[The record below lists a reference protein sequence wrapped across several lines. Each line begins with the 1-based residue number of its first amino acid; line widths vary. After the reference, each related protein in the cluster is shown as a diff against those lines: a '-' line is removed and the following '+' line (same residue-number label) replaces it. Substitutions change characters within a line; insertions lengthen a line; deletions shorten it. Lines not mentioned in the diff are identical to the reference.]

1 VAGKIKSDII
11 QGESSL
17 KLNVGE
23 TTIITVDAA
32 NYNIAQP
39 LNVQSTMTVVGAAT
53 FQAEPNFAG
62 GLGTVTIDTANI
74 TDATVSGNLTVS
86 GETTYVNTSTLT
98 VQDKNIEIAN
108 TSSPTDSLADGAGL
122 TILGS
127 TNKTFTWSNT
137 TKAFTFNQGIDI
149 QQVIETANVDA
160 TALNAN
166 TNFDVLEG
174 AVKYYSA
181 NNAANWTLNV
191 RGDSSTTLNSVMNT
205 GDSLTIAYLAS
216 QLSANTFYQSEMQV
230 DGNSVTPK
238 WQGGSA
244 PSAGNATSIDV
255 YSFTILKT
263 AANTYTVLGSQ
274 TQYA

>member
-1 VAGKIKSDII
+1 MAGKIKSDII

-23 TTIITVDAA
+23 TTIITVDAS

-108 TSSPTDSLADGAGL
+108 TPSPTDSLADGAGL

-160 TALNAN
+160 TALNTN

-174 AVKYYSA
+174 AVKFYTA

-191 RGDSSTTLNSVMNT
+191 RGNSSTTLNSVMNT

-216 QLSANTFYQSEMQV
+216 QLSANTFYQSAMQV

>member
-1 VAGKIKSDII
+1 MAGKIKSDII

-23 TTIITVDAA
+23 TTIITVDAS

-98 VQDKNIEIAN
+98 VQDKNIELAN
-108 TSSPTDSLADGAGL
+108 TPSPTDSLADGAGL

-174 AVKYYSA
+174 AVKFYTA

-205 GDSLTIAYLAS
+205 GDSVTIAYLAS
-216 QLSANTFYQSEMQV
+216 QLSANTFYQSAMQV

>member
-1 VAGKIKSDII
+1 MAGKIKSDII

-53 FQAEPNFAG
+53 FSAAPTFSA
-62 GLGTVTIDTANI
+62 GLGTVTIDTANM

-108 TSSPTDSLADGAGL
+108 TPSPTDSLADGAGL

-160 TALNAN
+160 TALSAN

-174 AVKYYSA
+174 AVKYYTA

-205 GDSLTIAYLAS
+205 GDSVTIAYLAS

>member
-1 VAGKIKSDII
+1 MAGKIKSDII

-23 TTIITVDAA
+23 TTIITVDAS

-53 FQAEPNFAG
+53 FSAAPTFSA

-108 TSSPTDSLADGAGL
+108 TPSPTDSLADGAGL

-127 TNKTFTWSNT
+127 TNKTLTWSNT
-137 TKAFTFNQGIDI
+137 TKCFTFNQGIDI

-174 AVKYYSA
+174 AVKYYTA

-191 RGDSSTTLNSVMNT
+191 RGNSSTDLNAVMNT
-205 GDSLTIAYLAS
+205 GDSVTIAYLAS
-216 QLSANTFYQSEMQV
+216 QLSANTYYQSAMQI
-230 DGNSVTPK
+230 DGASVTPK

-244 PSAGNATSIDV
+244 PSAGNATSIDL
-255 YSFTILKT
+255 YSLTILKT

>member
-1 VAGKIKSDII
+1 MAGKIKSDII

-23 TTIITVDAA
+23 TTIITVDAS

-98 VQDKNIEIAN
+98 VQDKNIELAN
-108 TSSPTDSLADGAGL
+108 TPSPTDSLADGAGL

-174 AVKYYSA
+174 AVKFYTA

-216 QLSANTFYQSEMQV
+216 QLSANTFYQSAMQV

>member
-1 VAGKIKSDII
+1 
-11 QGESSL
+11 
-17 KLNVGE
+17 
-23 TTIITVDAA
+23 
-32 NYNIAQP
+32 
-39 LNVQSTMTVVGAAT
+39 MTVVGAAT
-53 FQAEPNFAG
+53 FQAAPTFSA

-98 VQDKNIEIAN
+98 VQDKNIELAN
-108 TSSPTDSLADGAGL
+108 TPSPTDSLADGAGL

-127 TNKTFTWSNT
+127 TNKTLTWSNT

-174 AVKYYSA
+174 AVKLYTA

-191 RGDSSTTLNSVMNT
+191 RGNSSTNLNAVLNT
-205 GDSLTIAYLAS
+205 GDSVTIAYLAT
-216 QLSANTFYQSEMQV
+216 QLSANTYYQSAMQI
-230 DGNSVTPK
+230 DGTSVTPK

>member
-1 VAGKIKSDII
+1 MAGKIKSDII

-23 TTIITVDAA
+23 TTIITVDAS

-108 TSSPTDSLADGAGL
+108 TPSPTDSLADGAGL

-174 AVKYYSA
+174 AVKFYTA

-191 RGDSSTTLNSVMNT
+191 RGNSSTTLNSVMNT

-216 QLSANTFYQSEMQV
+216 QLSANTFYQSAMQV

>member
-1 VAGKIKSDII
+1 MAGKIKSDII

-23 TTIITVDAA
+23 TTIITVDAS

-98 VQDKNIEIAN
+98 VQDKNIELAN
-108 TSSPTDSLADGAGL
+108 TPSPTDSLADGAGL

-205 GDSLTIAYLAS
+205 GDSVTIAYLAT
-216 QLSANTFYQSEMQV
+216 QLSANTFYQSAMQV

>member
-1 VAGKIKSDII
+1 MAGKIKSDII

-23 TTIITVDAA
+23 TTIITVDAS

-108 TSSPTDSLADGAGL
+108 TPSPTDSLADGAGL

-127 TNKTFTWSNT
+127 TNKTLTWSNT
-137 TKAFTFNQGIDI
+137 TKAFTFNQGLDI
-149 QQVIETANVDA
+149 QQVIETATIDA
-160 TALNAN
+160 TPLNAS
-166 TNFDVLEG
+166 TNFDVLTG
-174 AVKYYSA
+174 AVKYYTA

-191 RGDSSTTLNSVMNT
+191 RGDGSTTLNSVMNT
-205 GDSLTIAYLAS
+205 GDSVTIAYLAS
-216 QLSANTFYQSEMQV
+216 QLSANTYYQSAMQI
-230 DGNSVTPK
+230 DGSSVTPK

-244 PSAGNATSIDV
+244 PSAGNATSIDL
-255 YSFTILKT
+255 YSLTILKT

>member
-1 VAGKIKSDII
+1 MAGKIKSDII

-23 TTIITVDAA
+23 TTIITVDAS

-108 TSSPTDSLADGAGL
+108 TPSPTDSLADGAGL

-127 TNKTFTWSNT
+127 TNKTLTWSNT
-137 TKAFTFNQGIDI
+137 TKAFTFNQGLDI
-149 QQVIETANVDA
+149 QQVIETATIDA
-160 TALNAN
+160 TPLNAS
-166 TNFDVLEG
+166 TNFDVLTG
-174 AVKYYSA
+174 AVKYYTA

-191 RGDSSTTLNSVMNT
+191 RGDGSTTLNSVMNT
-205 GDSLTIAYLAS
+205 GDSVTIAYLAS
-216 QLSANTFYQSEMQV
+216 QLSANTYYQSAMQI
-230 DGNSVTPK
+230 DGSSVTPK